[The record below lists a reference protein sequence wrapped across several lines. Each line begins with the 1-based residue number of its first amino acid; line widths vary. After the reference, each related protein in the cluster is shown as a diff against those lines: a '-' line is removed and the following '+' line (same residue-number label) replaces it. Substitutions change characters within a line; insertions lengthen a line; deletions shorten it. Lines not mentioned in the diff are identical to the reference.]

1 MVETTETVE
10 TPHIPPYQ
18 AREYDQVLSSPRIW
32 PIVKLNAN
40 REEFMKTVAAETLKV
55 VKEQARSRK
64 GLMEE
69 LESVVYMERSR
80 VKNNRWKADADDEAE
95 YWGKMKGRL
104 IEVSKQEGQAK
115 EDAAERVLN
124 DIIERYVGEI
134 MGSFNYRAYRFIRRS
149 ATFFFARLLNSA
161 RIKKFGA
168 MFRGVL
174 TLQDKINL
182 VGETEHIRQLAKKGT
197 VILVPTHFSNLDS
210 VLVGWAIMAIGLPP
224 FIYGAG
230 LNLFTIN
237 LLSYFMKNLGAYK
250 IDRRKK
256 NLIYLETLKMY
267 SNQAIQSGCHSL
279 FFPGGTRSRS
289 GQIESRLKLGLLST
303 AITAQRES
311 LRNAASGEEPRKVFV
326 VPVVINYHFTLEAPS
341 LIKEH
346 LKRAGQERYYR
357 ENDEYSSSYKL
368 GTFMLRFIRKGSD
381 ISVSFGRGMDLL
393 GNYVDE
399 EGNSF
404 DRTGRQIDLRDYFTS
419 GGDLSVDR
427 QREGEYTRML
437 SERIVEEYYKINR
450 VFASH
455 VVAFVAFRMLWR
467 KHPNQDLFEV
477 LRLSL
482 DEAVFPYAEF
492 RAEVDRLR
500 NEIFLRFQAQELDLA
515 PHMSWDLD
523 KMIDHG
529 LNNVGLYHTARP
541 LFKNKRGDI
550 FSKDLSTLY
559 YYHNRLMGYGFEKL
573 FDA

>member
-1 MVETTETVE
+1 MVETADTVE
-10 TPHIPPYQ
+10 IPNIPPYK
-18 AREYDQVLSSPRIW
+18 AREYDQVLESPRVW

-40 REEFMKTVAAETLKV
+40 REEFMKTVAEETLKV

-80 VKNNRWKADADDEAE
+80 VKNNRWKADPDDEEE
-95 YWGKMKGRL
+95 YWGKMKGKL
-104 IEVSKQEGQAK
+104 LEVSKQEGQAK
-115 EDAAERVLN
+115 QDAAEALLK

-168 MFRGVL
+168 LFRGVL

-197 VILVPTHFSNLDS
+197 VVLVPTHFSNLDS
-210 VLVGWAIMAIGLPP
+210 VLVGWAIMAVGLPP

-250 IDRRKK
+250 VDRRKK
-256 NLIYLETLKMY
+256 NLVYLETLKMY

-289 GQIESRLKLGLLST
+289 GQIENRLKLGLLST
-303 AITAQRES
+303 AITAQRQAFNE
-311 LRNAASGEEPRKVFV
+311 AKPGEEPKKIFV

-346 LKRAGQERYYR
+346 LRRSGQERYYI

-381 ISVSFGRGMDLL
+381 ISVSFGKGMDLL
-393 GNYVDE
+393 GNFVDE

-404 DRTGRQIDLRDYFTS
+404 DRTGREIDLRDYFTS
-419 GGDLSVDR
+419 GGSLTIDR

-467 KHPNQDLFEV
+467 QHRDLDLFEV
-477 LRLSL
+477 LRTSN
-482 DEAVFPYAEF
+482 DEVVFPYSDF
-492 RAEVDRLR
+492 RTEVDRIR
-500 NEIFLRFQAQELDLA
+500 NEIFLRHEAQELDLA
-515 PHMSWDLD
+515 PHMTWELD
-523 KMIDHG
+523 QLIDHG
-529 LNNVGLYHTARP
+529 LDNVGMYHTARP
-541 LFKNKRGDI
+541 LLKNKQGNI
-550 FSKDLSTLY
+550 TTKDLNTLY

-573 FDA
+573 FGF